1 MLHAY
6 LLSALLDFR
15 DLECDLE
22 RECLGDLDL
31 CPLVSREELWFF
43 PDCALDLTGDG
54 DLALT
59 SNFFSTGLERPF
71 V

>member
-43 PDCALDLTGDG
+43 PD
-54 DLALT
+54 
-59 SNFFSTGLERPF
+59 
-71 V
+71 